1 MLPRVR
7 LLKGLWNRGTAVP
20 GHEEELPC
28 GIMFR
33 GQSEPRHTFHFAQL
47 LILQRCFYKC
57 FT

>member
-33 GQSEPRHTFHFAQL
+33 GRVNHGTLF
-47 LILQRCFYKC
+47 ILPSY
-57 FT
+57 